1 MRHEMIK
8 LSQDDFSTLAIC
20 AIRYCHD
27 RQTYMPD
34 LVRGIIRPHL
44 PDLSGKNLGVM
55 IEDCGYQER
64 MKLYGD
70 ERIDKPGWIKWAD
83 ELKAEKERREC
94 ATK

>member
-1 MRHEMIK
+1 MRYEMIK
-8 LSQDDFSTLAIC
+8 LSQDDFATLAIC
-20 AIRYCHD
+20 AIRYCHG

-44 PDLSGKNLGVM
+44 SDLSGKNLGVM
-55 IEDCGYQER
+55 IEDCGYQGQ

-70 ERIDKPGWIKWAD
+70 ERIDKPGWLKWAD